1 MMTHLFQGIT
11 DRHQKGIFSK
21 QDAKSI
27 LFYGVLVKRTKPFD
41 SIQYDD
47 NETSLFSNPQFWER
61 THTMSNTTNIDYID
75 SDGTGTVTLVANPFD
90 KGGKYYA
97 KFDRTTIN
105 VDHLIAR
112 IQKKEVGTNAIM
124 AKHIASLFKAEI
136 LEALGRGEA
145 VNLFDLGTLYITAS
159 GKVKGE
165 TPETATI
172 PGFQVK
178 FTSSKITNDAVSSLG
193 IKKIVMADSSPII
206 GAMTDLYT
214 NETGTT
220 FTAGK
225 AMRIEGSRLKITG
238 DDGGIFFA
246 PATEKG
252 EPAADEAQWLKI
264 PNQIRNTAKL
274 IEFFLPPELAP
285 GTSYCIVLKTNS
297 TSGKTTRKTYS
308 IAYSDAVTIVE

>member
-1 MMTHLFQGIT
+1 
-11 DRHQKGIFSK
+11 
-21 QDAKSI
+21 
-27 LFYGVLVKRTKPFD
+27 
-41 SIQYDD
+41 
-47 NETSLFSNPQFWER
+47 
-61 THTMSNTTNIDYID
+61 MSNTTNIDYID

-112 IQKKEVGTNAIM
+112 IQKKEAGTNAIM

-285 GTSYCIVLKTNS
+285 GTPYRIVLKTNS

-308 IAYSDAVTIVE
+308 LAYSDAVTIVE